1 MGVREKYLQKIKEQL
16 EAANEKAAQRMADLV
31 VSVSKKANEDDV
43 MDITKSFMEAIEF
56 IPNLS
61 LFAIN
66 LILDQR
72 VPIGEKI
79 KIGLLTAFLISPAD
93 ILLMELIGPLAFMDD
108 IVVVAYLIFT
118 IAGLIGKLDEE
129 VVYDNWVGKKEQVDQ
144 FIEAARSIS
153 GIGGTPFKALTEI
166 DQ

>member
-1 MGVREKYLQKIKEQL
+1 MGVREKYLQKVKEQL

-31 VSVSKKANEDDV
+31 VSVSRNASEEDV

-56 IPNLS
+56 IPSLS

-66 LILDQR
+66 LILDKR

-118 IAGLIGKLDEE
+118 IAGMMGKLDEE

-153 GIGGTPFKALTEI
+153 GMGGTPFKALTEI
-166 DQ
+166 E

>member
-1 MGVREKYLQKIKEQL
+1 MGVREKYLQKVKEQL
-16 EAANEKAAQRMADLV
+16 EEANAKAAQRMADLI
-31 VSVSKKANEDDV
+31 VSVSRKADENDV
-43 MDITKSFMEAIEF
+43 MDMTKSFLEVLEF
-56 IPNLS
+56 IPSLS
-61 LFAIN
+61 IFAIN
-66 LILDQR
+66 LVLDKR

-118 IAGLIGKLDEE
+118 IAGMIGKLDEE
-129 VVYDNWVGKKEQVDQ
+129 VVNDNWVGKKEHLEQ

-153 GIGGTPFKALTEI
+153 GMGGTPFKAIEVI
-166 DQ
+166 D